1 MKYIT
6 YPLNHEAT
14 EFYLWKEQG
23 QTICVTYLLK
33 KNTLYKITYN
43 IFTSLCPSC
52 TPCNE
57 SHSPGFNDIAE
68 SAIPVSLTPLSL
80 QSRCQ
85 WHRWVCNP
93 GVNDTAESAIP
104 VSMTPLSLQSRCQWH
119 RWVCNPGFNDNAKS
133 DFRCDNPEIFACEN
147 ISTKSKPHLKIQ

>member
-43 IFTSLCPSC
+43 IFTSLCPS
-52 TPCNE
+52 
-57 SHSPGFNDIAE
+57 HHAM
-68 SAIPVSLTPLSL
+68 SLTPPVSMTSLSL
-80 QSRCQ
+80 QSRCHL
-85 WHRWVCNP
+85 HRWVCNP
-93 GVNDTAESAIP
+93 GV
-104 VSMTPLSLQSRCQWH
+104 
-119 RWVCNPGFNDNAKS
+119 NDNAKS